1 MIEGIDVGLDI
12 KNPWL
17 RSELAAYLASQPDV
31 RLQTSEGAGRLD
43 LIILEVDEEPAKTL
57 ALVHALRSA
66 SPATAIFLT
75 SPHTEPD
82 VLLEFWR
89 AGVRDFVPQP
99 LNKEQLA
106 QALQRL
112 RERSQ
117 PREPQQVKRGKLINL
132 MGSKGG
138 LGTTTI
144 AVNLALSLQETETQ
158 RGVVLVDLNQP
169 FGDAAL
175 FLDLEPTHTFGD
187 IAKNLAR
194 LDEAFLRGVLSQH
207 TSGLYVLPAAY
218 GDDEIGLL
226 TPACVAQT
234 LELLQTSFDYIV
246 L

>member
-1 MIEGIDVGLDI
+1 MIEGIDVGLDV

-31 RLQTSEGAGRLD
+31 RLQTSEGTGRLD

-89 AGVRDFVPQP
+89 AGIRDFIPQP
-99 LNKEQLA
+99 LNKEELTR
-106 QALQRL
+106 ALQRL
-112 RERSQ
+112 RSQ

-158 RGVVLVDLNQP
+158 
-169 FGDAAL
+169 
-175 FLDLEPTHTFGD
+175 
-187 IAKNLAR
+187 
-194 LDEAFLRGVLSQH
+194 
-207 TSGLYVLPAAY
+207 
-218 GDDEIGLL
+218 
-226 TPACVAQT
+226 
-234 LELLQTSFDYIV
+234 
-246 L
+246 